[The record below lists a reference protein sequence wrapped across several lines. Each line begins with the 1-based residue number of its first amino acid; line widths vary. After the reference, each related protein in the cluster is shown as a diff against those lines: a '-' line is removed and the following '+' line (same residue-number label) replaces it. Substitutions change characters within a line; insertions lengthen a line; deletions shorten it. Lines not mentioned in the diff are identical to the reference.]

1 MKNKSIYL
9 ILLYNQKIKTTNAYK
24 SLKEEEIIVFDNS
37 DNVKYNNYNYKY
49 CRENNIVYLT
59 NNYNVGNAKAYNQ
72 AFNYINKHCQYDY
85 VILADSDT
93 IFSDEY
99 KSIVSNLDKTN
110 KFYLPLIRSSYL
122 DEVVFPIQKTKDRVV
137 VGNNKVDNITKLETI
152 NSGLV
157 LSKVIA
163 SNNKYDEKFFVYC
176 CDFEF
181 VNRIKD
187 KYDYEILDVEINQ
200 EFFDHSNKFSN
211 NTIKQMAIR
220 LSDEKKYLSKKDY
233 LKFRNNFIWSKFLTF
248 KKFRI
253 LTLLFR
259 RF

>member
-9 ILLYNQKIKTTNAYK
+9 ILLYNQKIEETNAYK
-24 SLKEEEIIVFDNS
+24 SLKEEEVIVFDNS
-37 DNVKYNNYNYKY
+37 DNVKYNNSNSRF
-49 CRENNIVYLT
+49 CRRNNVTYLT

-72 AFNYINKHCQYDY
+72 AFNYINKHCEYEY

-93 IFSDEY
+93 IFSD
-99 KSIVSNLDKTN
+99 KFKNVVSNLDKSH
-110 KFYLPLIRSSYL
+110 KFYLPLIRSIYL
-122 DEVVFPIQKTKDRVV
+122 DEVVFPIQKTKNNVV
-137 VGNNKVDNITKLETI
+137 VGNKKVEDVTKLETI

-157 LSKVIA
+157 LSKEIVT
-163 SNNKYDEKFFVYC
+163 NNNYDENFFVYC

-181 VNRIKD
+181 VNRIQG
-187 KYDYEILDVEINQ
+187 KYDYEILDVEISQ
-200 EFFDHSNKFSN
+200 EFFDHSNKFTN

-248 KKFRI
+248 KKLKI
-253 LTLLFR
+253 LTLFFR